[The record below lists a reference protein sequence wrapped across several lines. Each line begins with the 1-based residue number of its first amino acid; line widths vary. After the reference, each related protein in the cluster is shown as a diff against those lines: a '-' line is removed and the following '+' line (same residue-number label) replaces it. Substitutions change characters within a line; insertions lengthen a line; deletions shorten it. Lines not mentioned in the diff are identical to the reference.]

1 MKRIE
6 ILSVVASF
14 LTARGSPSPAGPTSS
29 PVPEPTPPL
38 IGKQS
43 TIDALSE
50 LYGNLKLPAY
60 LTEGGTRQ
68 REGEFDANETFSVLS
83 HLSMEPGYV
92 LDYVYVS
99 ASLAGWPLLYARP
112 VDQAPYLTYDEFC
125 AATGITIA
133 SLQQDDYLEHVRVDA
148 TRDGFFELAL
158 LYLMGDQFYLF
169 WHAGYN
175 DATAVCDQ
183 TGLEAIVS
191 TLKDRDSA
199 FGEPISAKQAQ
210 QARALDLAPVVEFEG
225 DTVTVRFVSFT
236 KWGGFLQRTY
246 VFAREF
252 PHKLIRRD
260 ATNLVPYNCGM
271 AF

>member
-83 HLSMEPGYV
+83 HTSMEPGYV
-92 LDYVYVS
+92 LDYVYFFEFS
-99 ASLAGWPLLYARP
+99 GGEPLLYARP
-112 VDQAPYLTYDEFC
+112 VDQAPYLTYAEFD
-125 AATGITIA
+125 AATGITI
-133 SLQQDDYLEHVRVDA
+133 SSPQRDGYLEHVRVDG
-148 TRDGFFELAL
+148 TGEGFFELAL
-158 LYLMGDQFYLF
+158 FHLMGDQFYLF

-175 DATAVCDQ
+175 DDTAVCDRA
-183 TGLEAIVS
+183 GLEAIVS
-191 TLKDRDSA
+191 DLEDSE
-199 FGEPISAKQAQ
+199 FGLPLSAEQAQ
-210 QARALDLAPVVEFEG
+210 QARALDLAPVVEFED

-236 KWGGFLQRTY
+236 KWGGFFQQTY

-252 PHKLIRRD
+252 PHQLIRHD
-260 ATNLVPYNCGM
+260 ATELVPYDCGIL
-271 AF
+271 F